1 MGTFIAVFIVLL
13 TVVIAMS
20 VGVILGNKPI
30 AGSCGGMA
38 ALGMDTACDI
48 CAGDKQI
55 CDDENERTS
64 REAAK
69 SQLADLGYEAQ
80 VKRKI

>member
-1 MGTFIAVFIVLL
+1 MGTFIAVFIVLIC
-13 TVVIAMS
+13 VVVAMS
-20 VGVILGNKPI
+20 VGVLFGGKPI

-55 CDDENERTS
+55 CEDENERIA
-64 REAAK
+64 REAQQTK
-69 SQLADLGYEAQ
+69 HADLGYEI
-80 VKRKI
+80 KK

>member
-1 MGTFIAVFIVLL
+1 MGTFLVVFVVLL
-13 TVVIAMS
+13 SVVVAMS
-20 VGVILGNKPI
+20 VGVLLGGKPI

-55 CDDENERTS
+55 CEDENERVARVALESKQT
-64 REAAK
+64 
-69 SQLADLGYEAQ
+69 DLGYEI
-80 VKRKI
+80 K

>member
-1 MGTFIAVFIVLL
+1 MGTFIAVFCVLML
-13 TVVIAMS
+13 VAIAMS
-20 VGVILGNKPI
+20 VGVLLGRKPI

-55 CDDENERTS
+55 CEDENERVA
-64 REAAK
+64 REAREAK
-69 SQLADLGYEAQ
+69 LADLGYE
-80 VKRKI
+80 VK

>member
-1 MGTFIAVFIVLL
+1 MGTFIAVFIVLIC
-13 TVVIAMS
+13 VVVAMS
-20 VGVILGNKPI
+20 VGVLFGGKPI

-55 CDDENERTS
+55 CEDENERIT
-64 REAAK
+64 REAQQAK
-69 SQLADLGYEAQ
+69 RADLGYEI
-80 VKRKI
+80 KK

>member
-1 MGTFIAVFIVLL
+1 MGTFIVVLAVLL
-13 TVVIAMS
+13 IVVVAMS
-20 VGVILGNKPI
+20 VGVLLGGKPI

-55 CDDENERTS
+55 CEDENERIA
-64 REAAK
+64 REAK
-69 SQLADLGYEAQ
+69 ESKLADLGYEA
-80 VKRKI
+80 KR

>member
-1 MGTFIAVFIVLL
+1 MGTFIAVLVVLL
-13 TVVIAMS
+13 LVVVAMS
-20 VGVILGNKPI
+20 VGVLLGGKSI

-55 CDDENERTS
+55 CEDENERVA
-64 REAAK
+64 REAKASK
-69 SQLADLGYEAQ
+69 LAELGYE
-80 VKRKI
+80 VK

>member
-1 MGTFIAVFIVLL
+1 MGTFLVVFVVLL
-13 TVVIAMS
+13 LVVVAMS
-20 VGVILGNKPI
+20 VGVLLGGKPI

-55 CDDENERTS
+55 CEDENERIA
-64 REAAK
+64 REASESKRAE
-69 SQLADLGYEAQ
+69 LGYEI
-80 VKRKI
+80 KR

>member
-1 MGTFIAVFIVLL
+1 MGTFIAVFVVLL
-13 TVVIAMS
+13 TVVVAMS
-20 VGVILGNKPI
+20 VGVLLGRKPI

-55 CDDENERTS
+55 CEDENERVA
-64 REAAK
+64 REAK
-69 SQLADLGYEAQ
+69 ESKLTDLGREL
-80 VKRKI
+80 K

>member
-1 MGTFIAVFIVLL
+1 MGTFIAVFVVLM

-20 VGVILGNKPI
+20 VGVLLGRKPI

-38 ALGMDTACDI
+38 SLGMDTACDI

-55 CDDENERTS
+55 CEDENERIA
-64 REAAK
+64 REARESK
-69 SQLADLGYEAQ
+69 LADLGYE
-80 VKRKI
+80 VK